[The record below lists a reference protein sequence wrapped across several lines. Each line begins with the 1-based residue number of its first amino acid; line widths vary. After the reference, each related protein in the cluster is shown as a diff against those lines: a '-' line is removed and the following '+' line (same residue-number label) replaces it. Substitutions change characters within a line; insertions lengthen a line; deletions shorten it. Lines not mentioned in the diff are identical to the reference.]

1 MPVPLACPV
10 AMATLDTET
19 LEVTARSDHGS
30 RSMRRLRRAGRVPG
44 VLYGGD
50 GEPVS
55 FDVDARILRNML
67 HRAGTMLQVSI
78 DGSEAQPVLI
88 KDVQHHPL
96 RGDIVH
102 ADLLRVDMNVRLQA
116 PVPVELVGAEESPGV
131 EEGGILSQET
141 RELTVEALPADMPDV
156 LTFDVSKLEM
166 NQTATLADLGV
177 PSGLTII
184 EDPDETVIA
193 TVTPP
198 TLEPTEDE
206 IETETAV
213 VGEEG
218 EIEAS
223 KAQGDTEEEAA
234 AAADGEGNAAESA

>member
-1 MPVPLACPV
+1 
-10 AMATLDTET
+10 MATLDTET
-19 LEVTARSDHGS
+19 LEVTARADHGS

-50 GEPVS
+50 SEPVS

-67 HRAGTMLQVSI
+67 NRAGAMLQVSV
-78 DGSEAQPVLI
+78 DGGEAQPVLI

-102 ADLLRVDMNVRLQA
+102 ADMLRVDMKVAIQA
-116 PVPVELVGAEESPGV
+116 PIPVEIVGAEEAPGV
-131 EEGGILSQET
+131 AEGGVLSQET

-166 NQTATLADLGV
+166 NETATLASLGV
-177 PSGLTII
+177 PAGLTII
-184 EDPDETVIA
+184 GEAEEIVIA
-193 TVTPP
+193 TVTAP
-198 TLEPTEDE
+198 TQEPTEDE

-218 EIEAS
+218 EIESS

>member
-1 MPVPLACPV
+1 
-10 AMATLDTET
+10 MATLDTET
-19 LEVTARSDHGS
+19 LEVSARTDHGS

-50 GEPVS
+50 SEPVS

-67 HRAGTMLQVSI
+67 NRAGAMLQVSV
-78 DGSEAQPVLI
+78 DGGTAQPVLI

-102 ADLLRVDMNVRLQA
+102 ADMLRVDMNVAIQA
-116 PVPVELVGAEESPGV
+116 PIPVEITGAEEAPGV
-131 EEGGILSQET
+131 AEGGVLSQET
-141 RELTVEALPADMPDV
+141 RELTVEALPADIPDV

-166 NQTATLADLGV
+166 NETATLASLGA
-177 PSGLTII
+177 PAGLTII
-184 EDPDETVIA
+184 GDPEEIVIA

-223 KAQGDTEEEAA
+223 KAQGDTEEEAESA
-234 AAADGEGNAAESA
+234 AEGEGNAAESA

>member
-1 MPVPLACPV
+1 
-10 AMATLDTET
+10 MATLDTET
-19 LEVTARSDHGS
+19 LEVTARTDHGS

-44 VLYGGD
+44 VMYGGD
-50 GEPVS
+50 SEPVS

-67 HRAGTMLQVSI
+67 NRAGAMLQVSV
-78 DGSEAQPVLI
+78 DGGKPQPVLI

-102 ADLLRVDMNVRLQA
+102 ADMLRVDMNVAIQA
-116 PVPVELVGAEESPGV
+116 PIPVELTGAEDSPGV
-131 EEGGILSQET
+131 DAGGILNQEA

-166 NQTATLADLGV
+166 NETVTLADLGV
-177 PSGLTII
+177 PAGLTIVGEPSEI
-184 EDPDETVIA
+184 VIA

-218 EIEAS
+218 EVEAS
-223 KAQGDTEEEAA
+223 KAQGDTQEEAESA
-234 AAADGEGNAAESA
+234 AGGEGNAAESA

>member
-1 MPVPLACPV
+1 
-10 AMATLDTET
+10 MATLDTET
-19 LEVTARSDHGS
+19 LEVSARTDHGS

-50 GEPVS
+50 SEPVS

-67 HRAGTMLQVSI
+67 NRAGAMLQVSV
-78 DGSEAQPVLI
+78 DGGTAQPVLI

-102 ADLLRVDMNVRLQA
+102 ADMLRVDMNVAIQA
-116 PVPVELVGAEESPGV
+116 SIPVELTGAEDSPGV
-131 EEGGILSQET
+131 DAGGILNQEA

-166 NQTATLADLGV
+166 NQTVTLADLGV
-177 PSGLTII
+177 PTGLTIVGEPSEI
-184 EDPDETVIA
+184 VIA

-218 EIEAS
+218 EVEAS
-223 KAQGDTEEEAA
+223 KAQGDTQEEAES
-234 AAADGEGNAAESA
+234 AADGEGNAAESA

>member
-1 MPVPLACPV
+1 
-10 AMATLDTET
+10 MATLDTET
-19 LEVTARSDHGS
+19 LEVSARTDHGS

-44 VLYGGD
+44 VLYGGAS
-50 GEPVS
+50 EPVS

-67 HRAGTMLQVSI
+67 NRAGAMLQVSV
-78 DGSEAQPVLI
+78 DGGEAQPVLI

-102 ADLLRVDMNVRLQA
+102 ADMLRVDMKVAIQA
-116 PVPVELVGAEESPGV
+116 SIPVEITGAEESPGV
-131 EEGGILSQET
+131 DAGGILSQEA
-141 RELTVEALPADMPDV
+141 RELTVEALPADIPDV

-166 NQTATLADLGV
+166 NETATLASLGI
-177 PSGLTII
+177 PAGLTII
-184 EDPDETVIA
+184 GDPEEIVIA

-213 VGEEG
+213 VGQEG
-218 EIEAS
+218 EVEAS
-223 KAQGDTEEEAA
+223 KAQGDTEEEAESA
-234 AAADGEGNAAESA
+234 AEGEGNAAESA

>member
-1 MPVPLACPV
+1 
-10 AMATLDTET
+10 MATLDTET
-19 LEVTARSDHGS
+19 LEVTARADHGS

-50 GEPVS
+50 SEPVS

-67 HRAGTMLQVSI
+67 NRAGAMLQVSV
-78 DGSEAQPVLI
+78 DGGEAQPVLI

-102 ADLLRVDMNVRLQA
+102 ADMLRVDMKVAIQA
-116 PVPVELVGAEESPGV
+116 PIPVEITGAEDAPGV
-131 EEGGILSQET
+131 SEGGVLSQET
-141 RELTVEALPADMPDV
+141 RELTVEALPADIPDL

-166 NQTATLADLGV
+166 NETATLASLGGA
-177 PSGLTII
+177 PAGLTII
-184 EDPDETVIA
+184 GDPEEIVIA

-198 TLEPTEDE
+198 TQEPTEDE

-234 AAADGEGNAAESA
+234 AAADGDGNAAESA

>member
-1 MPVPLACPV
+1 
-10 AMATLDTET
+10 
-19 LEVTARSDHGS
+19 
-30 RSMRRLRRAGRVPG
+30 MRRLRRAGRVPG
-44 VLYGGD
+44 VMYGGD
-50 GEPVS
+50 SEPVS

-67 HRAGTMLQVSI
+67 NRAGAMLQVSV
-78 DGSEAQPVLI
+78 DGGKPQPVLI

-102 ADLLRVDMNVRLQA
+102 ADMLRVDMNVAIQA
-116 PVPVELVGAEESPGV
+116 PIPVELTGAEESPGV
-131 EEGGILSQET
+131 DAGGILNQEA

-166 NQTATLADLGV
+166 NETVTLADLGV
-177 PSGLTII
+177 PAGLTII
-184 EDPDETVIA
+184 GEASEIVIA

-218 EIEAS
+218 EIAES
-223 KAQGDTEEEAA
+223 QAQGDTQEEAA

>member
-1 MPVPLACPV
+1 
-10 AMATLDTET
+10 MATLDTET
-19 LEVTARSDHGS
+19 LDVSARSDHGS

-44 VLYGGD
+44 VLYGGESD
-50 GEPVS
+50 PVS
-55 FDVDARILRNML
+55 FEVDARILRNML
-67 HRAGTMLQVSI
+67 NRAGAMLQVSV
-78 DGSEAQPVLI
+78 DGGEPQPVLI

-102 ADLLRVDMNVRLQA
+102 ADMLRVDMKVAIQA
-116 PVPVELVGAEESPGV
+116 PIPVEITGGDEAPGV
-131 EEGGILSQET
+131 VAGGIISQEA

-166 NQTATLADLGV
+166 NETATLASLGV
-177 PSGLTII
+177 PAGLTIVG
-184 EDPDETVIA
+184 DPEEIVIA

-198 TLEPTEDE
+198 TQEPTEDD

-213 VGEEG
+213 VGQEG
-218 EIEAS
+218 EVEAS